1 LGRCFVSKLIVAATV
16 LALVMRLGEEDPK
29 LLAALPKSKLTLAQ
43 GVEQAAAKEAVISAK
58 FELEDGKLSLSVY
71 TVEKGLGTD
80 AEHNVLKELA
90 GSPESEKWHPETEV
104 FKDIPHVSRASQQLA
119 IVAMSPITLI
129 EVLKKA
135 GKDHPGMEYSVVP
148 EMRDRKAVYVVKVAS
163 GEKSVELLYDALTGA
178 KK

>member
-1 LGRCFVSKLIVAATV
+1 MNKRTLAVGV
-16 LALVMRLGEEDPK
+16 LAIAFAGFRTASGEEDPK
-29 LLAALPKSKLTLAQ
+29 LLAALSKSKVTLAQ
-43 GVEQAAAKEAVISAK
+43 GIEQAAAKEAVLSAK

-90 GSPESEKWHPETEV
+90 GSPESDKWHPETEV

-119 IVAMSPITLI
+119 IVAMSPVTLLDI
-129 EVLKKA
+129 IKKA
-135 GKDHPGMEYSVVP
+135 EKDHPGTVYSVIP
-148 EMRDRKAVYVVKVAS
+148 EMKDRKAVYVVKIAS
-163 GEKSVELLYDALTGA
+163 DGKSIELHYDALTGT